1 MLRTAYTHP
10 SLQETPHLQ
19 VKAPIALYAKG
30 VRCVGIGLLCRS
42 KGPTCLVMLQESETV
57 YFEES
62 LKTAQEAVAEALG
75 QFNDLLDSLDE
86 TERGKLQ
93 RSMGMKME
101 QLKVRWPYQQPQGAP
116 CPFKVQLA
124 DCS

>member
-1 MLRTAYTHP
+1 M
-10 SLQETPHLQ
+10 
-19 VKAPIALYAKG
+19 
-30 VRCVGIGLLCRS
+30 
-42 KGPTCLVMLQESETV
+42 CLAMLQESETV

-75 QFNDLLDSLDE
+75 QFNSLLDSLDE

-101 QLKVRWPYQQPQGAP
+101 QLKVGYIFLYPQGRLLP
-116 CPFKVQLA
+116 LDRTDA
-124 DCS
+124 DCSWCRACQELGLPSKHLPLWHASDASFRPSASGES